1 MFNWINKNSRENR
14 RKRRDPYKL
23 DVKVRSS
30 QRVQAQVG
38 RGMLWLATLM
48 AAGLVVFGLYQ
59 AFTFLVSKSFTENAA
74 YSINE
79 IKIETD
85 GTLPR
90 SQVVELAGVREGQN
104 LFAVDLP
111 GVRAAL
117 ESHPVIRR
125 AEIRRLLPDKLQI
138 IISERVPIAQV
149 YTKTVRDAAGRVTAP
164 PAAYLIDA
172 TAVVMK
178 PVGVFGAT
186 GAGGKPAVRLPL
198 LTGVDA
204 KLIKL
209 GRRIESE
216 QVQKALDLVH
226 LCEGTEFAPLLDFDR
241 VDVTVE
247 GFLVMVMRQ
256 GGLVTFAAENLTTQL
271 KRLKIV
277 LTHPARAGR
286 VIATCDLSVGL
297 NVPVTYFTPPA
308 STVPGAASV
317 AMSGPQI
324 INVRNTASGGRHP

>member
-1 MFNWINKNSRENR
+1 MFNWINENSRENR
-14 RKRRDPYKL
+14 RKRRDPCKL
-23 DVKVRSS
+23 DVKVRCS

-48 AAGLVVFGLYQ
+48 AAGLVVFGLYH
-59 AFTFLVSKSFTENAA
+59 AFTFFVSKSLTENAA
-74 YSINE
+74 YNINE

-85 GTLPR
+85 GTLPHP
-90 SQVVELAGVREGQN
+90 QIVDLAGVREGQN

-125 AEIRRLLPDKLQI
+125 AEIRRLLPDKLHI

-164 PAAYLIDA
+164 PTACLIDA

-186 GAGGKPAVRLPL
+186 GEGGKPAVRLPL

-204 KLIKL
+204 KLIKP

-226 LCEGTEFAPLLDFDR
+226 LCEGAEFAPLLDFDR
-241 VDVTVE
+241 VDVAVD

-256 GGLVTFAAENLTTQL
+256 GGLVTFAAENLAAQL

-277 LTHPARAGR
+277 LTHPSRAGR
-286 VIATCDLSVGL
+286 IIATCDLSVGL
-297 NVPVTYFTPPA
+297 NIPVTYFAPPA
-308 STVPGAASV
+308 SIVPGAASV

-324 INVRNTASGGRHP
+324 INVRNTTSGGRHP